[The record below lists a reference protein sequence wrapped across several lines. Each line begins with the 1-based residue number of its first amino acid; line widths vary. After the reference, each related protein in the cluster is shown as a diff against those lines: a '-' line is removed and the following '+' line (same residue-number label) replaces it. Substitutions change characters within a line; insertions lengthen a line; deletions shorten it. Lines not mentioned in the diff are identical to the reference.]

1 MIKNL
6 DRFFFPFV
14 TMHAFDGQTDRR
26 TDGQTEFSS
35 LDRVCTLHSI
45 QRGKNRF
52 FFSSFRLNRF
62 EPFRDLYCCKIFFKN
77 ALSLVCRTV
86 NTPFSDRT
94 VLYTSN
100 IFSQSQW
107 GGRDYLPL
115 PRLSFTSPLL
125 HNSWI
130 QPAVHWLHSVGASR
144 FATSRSAPTLLFSV
158 TPVHRSAPAYPI
170 FGSIVEVATTD
181 LYYFYLFTRYS
192 LRFAS

>member
-1 MIKNL
+1 
-6 DRFFFPFV
+6 
-14 TMHAFDGQTDRR
+14 MHAFDGQTDRR

-107 GGRDYLPL
+107 GAVIISPFRDYPLPL
-115 PRLSFTSPLL
+115 RSSITAGSSQLSIDSIPLAHRDSRPPAPLPLCCFLLLPFTAPLPL
-125 HNSWI
+125 T
-130 QPAVHWLHSVGASR
+130 R
-144 FATSRSAPTLLFSV
+144 FLVR
-158 TPVHRSAPAYPI
+158 
-170 FGSIVEVATTD
+170 
-181 LYYFYLFTRYS
+181 
-192 LRFAS
+192 